1 MPSTGREPSEGGGAC
16 AGTGTGRGRV
26 AQDDAW

>member
-1 MPSTGREPSEGGGAC
+1 MPSTGREPSEGEGAG
-16 AGTGTGRGRV
+16 AGTGTGRGKE

>member
-1 MPSTGREPSEGGGAC
+1 MPSTGREPSEGGG